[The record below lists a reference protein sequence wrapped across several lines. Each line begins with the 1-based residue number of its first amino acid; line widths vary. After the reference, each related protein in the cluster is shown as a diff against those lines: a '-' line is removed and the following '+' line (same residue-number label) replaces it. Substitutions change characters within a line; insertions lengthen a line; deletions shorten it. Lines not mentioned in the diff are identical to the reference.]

1 MQTGEG
7 VTASTPSI
15 GGSSTEY
22 FSNGTIIT
30 YSGNEPSNDS
40 DMFSK
45 IQLMSKQI
53 AALDQQVKH
62 LAMENKELKKEVL
75 THLL

>member
-22 FSNGTIIT
+22 FSTSSIDLAT
-30 YSGNEPSNDS
+30 SNDS